1 MKEVEEQLRVLGY
14 DINDLYRKFGNS
26 NPNGWQDFLY
36 DIQQIIDDGKVKRL
50 TITNYEKL
58 VSKYMYDTTFVI
70 SSVDEEKD
78 WYYIV
83 VKPDVYDKFAVNLHR
98 VPNEGKWYK
107 ISIWIDAT
115 KNKEEWF
122 SSSELQ
128 TPEKIIKFID
138 TFISNQIVPLPF

>member
-1 MKEVEEQLRVLGY
+1 MKEIKEELSRLGF
-14 DINDLYRKFGNS
+14 DIDEIYKKYGTS

-36 DIQQIIDDGKVKRL
+36 EIQQIIDDGKNKRI

-83 VKPDVYDKFAVNLHR
+83 VNTDVYDKFAVHLHR
-98 VPNEGKWYK
+98 VPNEVKGYK

-138 TFISNQIVPLPF
+138 TFIFNQLVPLPF